1 MTRSEF
7 AQVAVVLDQCWP
19 GDFDETAEAAYYALL
34 RDLTNEQVEGALI
47 RLRTAR
53 FRPSVSEIVNAA
65 GITDRSERLVRQRDW
80 CVGRYGVEKAN
91 ELFPQ
96 LEPVRELAR

>member
-34 RDLTNEQVEGALI
+34 RDLPAETVENALV
-47 RLRTAR
+47 RLRSAK
-53 FRPSVSEIVNAA
+53 FRPSVSEIVGAV
-65 GITDRSERLVRQRDW
+65 GITPQRERLERQRDW

-96 LEPVRELAR
+96 LEPVKELAQ

>member
-34 RDLTNEQVEGALI
+34 RDLTSEQVEGALI
-47 RLRTAR
+47 CLRTAR

-80 CVGRYGVEKAN
+80 CIGRYGVEKAN

-96 LEPVRELAR
+96 LEPIRELAQ

>member
-34 RDLTNEQVEGALI
+34 RDLTSEQVEGALI